1 MAVKGSLWVT
11 VRALVAGQVPDD
23 QRLIAR
29 TGQEHVGVFEGS
41 REGGDPSRVALKG
54 ALENEL
60 LSHVV
65 GSSARCSIDLRRQFG
80 GGYRIQ
86 YM

>member
-1 MAVKGSLWVT
+1 M
-11 VRALVAGQVPDD
+11 
-23 QRLIAR
+23 
-29 TGQEHVGVFEGS
+29 
-41 REGGDPSRVALKG
+41 ALKG

-86 YM
+86 YVKFRVGERPKRRT